1 MQTTTICAVATAPGG
16 ALGVVRVAGAD
27 AIAVTDRI
35 FRSRGGKSLADR
47 RSHSLAFGQIVDPQ
61 DGTLIDEVLVSV
73 FRAPHSYTGEDA
85 TEISCHGS
93 AFVLHRV
100 VQLLM
105 AAGAT
110 PAEPG
115 EFTRRAFLNGKMDLS
130 QAEAVAD
137 LIASSTAAS
146 HRVAM
151 SQMRGHFSRRLAVL
165 REQLLHL
172 TSLLELELDFSDH
185 EDLEFADR
193 SQLDAVA
200 AAVEDE
206 TARLADSF
214 STGNALR
221 EGWPVAIVGAT
232 NAGKSTLLN
241 ALLQDDRA
249 IVSDVHG
256 TTRDVVEDTF
266 VLGGV
271 LFRFIDTAG
280 LRDTTDQVEQ
290 MGIERS
296 RRQLYAARTVIF
308 VLDVNCV
315 ETQLS
320 ALAEEV
326 FSARN
331 EGNVLVV
338 VNKAD
343 CLAALEGGAAAALS
357 RRAAVES
364 AIRDAAKAYGV
375 DPQVLFLSAREGEGM
390 SVLCDRLVSTAA
402 AAQETESDVVV
413 TNARHYAALT
423 AALDD
428 VRRVRRGLQSGIS
441 GDFVAQDLRE
451 CIHHLAE
458 ITGGEVTTDEVLGT
472 IFKNFCVGK

>member
-1 MQTTTICAVATAPGG
+1 MATAPGG

-200 AAVEDE
+200 AAVEAE

-331 EGNVLVV
+331 EGDVLVV

-343 CLAALEGGAAAALS
+343 CLAALEGGAAALS